1 MRSQRLAGH
10 LSAAAR
16 TIHALSLPIIL
27 FWVALTIVVNV
38 VAPQLQSVAR
48 THSVALG
55 PHDAPSLIAMKRIGK
70 DFQQFDSDTTAMVL
84 LEGQEKLGDEAH
96 RFYDVLVTKL
106 SQDTTHVQHIENFW
120 GDPLTAAGSQSADGK
135 AAYVQLNL
143 TGDQGGSQANESVA
157 AVQRI
162 VDSVPPP
169 PGIKAYVTGPGP
181 LGADRVVYGDRSL
194 HTITGISIAVIAIM
208 LFIAYRS
215 LSAALIMLLT
225 VGLELLAVRG
235 IISTFAVNDLMGLST
250 FTVNVLVALTIAAST
265 DYIIFLVGRYQE
277 ARATGQNREAAYY
290 TMFGGTAHVVLA
302 SGLTVAGAMYCLGFT
317 RLPYFNTLAS
327 PCAIGLVTVM
337 LASLTLAPA
346 IIAVASRFGLFD
358 PKRATTKRRW
368 RRIGTVVV
376 RWPGPVLAATLLIAL
391 IGLLALPKYQTNYNE
406 RYYIPSA
413 APSNIGYLASDR
425 PFRKPAWNR
434 RS

>member
-317 RLPYFNTLAS
+317 RLPYFNTSHRHARS
-327 PCAIGLVTVM
+327 VW
-337 LASLTLAPA
+337 
-346 IIAVASRFGLFD
+346 SR
-358 PKRATTKRRW
+358 
-368 RRIGTVVV
+368 
-376 RWPGPVLAATLLIAL
+376 
-391 IGLLALPKYQTNYNE
+391 
-406 RYYIPSA
+406 
-413 APSNIGYLASDR
+413 
-425 PFRKPAWNR
+425 
-434 RS
+434 